1 MTGGRIQ
8 PTSVSSHAIRYLRAI
23 DRWTS
28 SRDLGQH
35 LGIPA
40 ARISCNLAAALARG
54 EVQKRGRRGGVIE
67 WRFVVREVPRFGIDW
82 PPRFESKF
90 FEARA

>member
-1 MTGGRIQ
+1 MSQIQ
-8 PTSVSSHAIRYLRAI
+8 PTSVSSQAIRYLRAVA
-23 DRWTS
+23 RWTPA
-28 SRDLGQH
+28 RELGQH

-67 WRFVVREVPRFGIDW
+67 WRFTVREAPQFSIAW
-82 PPRFESKF
+82 PPRFESQF
-90 FEARA
+90 FEARP